1 MARASSFI
9 ENGRHVASAA
19 CFFRLLGV
27 SVVFQVLRKLGWFF
41 WEHRTRY
48 IIAVGLLLLLNFVEI
63 APPDIIGHA
72 IDLMNQGSMTTRA
85 MVELCLVM
93 LGVTVVSY
101 VCGFTWWYQ
110 LFGGA
115 RLLELSLRSRLMR
128 HFLRMTPRFFEQNR
142 TGDLMARSTNDLN
155 AVSQTAGFGILT
167 LIDSTTFSST
177 ILVAMGVLDGWK
189 LTLLSLVP
197 MPFITL
203 AMTKYG
209 KLLHERFTLAQDA
222 FGDMNDRVLETIAG
236 IRVVRAYA
244 QERREERR
252 FMETMGDVYRK
263 NIAVAKIDALFDP
276 TISVLVGITYLIGL
290 GFGTYLVFHS
300 QLTIGQLTSFNV
312 YLGMLIWPMMA
323 FGQLINIMQRGNA
336 SLDRVNET
344 LAYVPDVDDAPNL
357 VSIGVPER
365 IEFRGYS
372 FRYPTSET
380 DNLRDID
387 LIIRRGETVGIV
399 GRTGSGKSTL
409 IRQLLREYP
418 ITCEGALLVNG
429 VPIERVSIEEVHG
442 WIGYVPQNPMLFSRS
457 VADNVRF
464 GLKDATDEQIRHAL
478 AAADFLKDVP
488 SLPDG
493 LDTLIGERGVSLS
506 GGQKQR
512 IALARAL
519 VIEPEILILD
529 DAMSAVDARTEAH
542 IIEGIRNERRGRTTI
557 IATHR
562 MPAVAHADWIVVMDE
577 GRIVEEGTF
586 EQLLTSDGWF
596 KKQYE
601 RQQASEDWADEG
613 TVAEVSD
620 VEAGSRW
627 NA

>member
-1 MARASSFI
+1 
-9 ENGRHVASAA
+9 
-19 CFFRLLGV
+19 
-27 SVVFQVLRKLGWFF
+27 
-41 WEHRTRY
+41 
-48 IIAVGLLLLLNFVEI
+48 
-63 APPDIIGHA
+63 
-72 IDLMNQGSMTTRA
+72 MTTRA

>member
-1 MARASSFI
+1 M
-9 ENGRHVASAA
+9 
-19 CFFRLLGV
+19 
-27 SVVFQVLRKLGWFF
+27 FQVLRKLGWFF